1 MNMDILICIML
12 LRYSLKIK
20 NGVGFYGIE
29 MDSILRNNLIPCI
42 GKKYLVS
49 KCFRKALIETVCC
62 IEGLDIFTQGHL
74 S

>member
-1 MNMDILICIML
+1 MNMDILMCIML

-29 MDSILRNNLIPCI
+29 MDSILRNSLIPGI
-42 GKKYLVS
+42 GKNLDW

-62 IEGLDIFTQGHL
+62 IERLDIFTQGH
-74 S
+74 SS